1 MDSEQLLRIKS
12 AMIIYALETALGDYV
27 LNADDINSITAKNVD
42 SIADREI
49 SRGQSV
55 DRNNIQLLVESSYLD
70 EIFNM
75 AIDITRGTSF
85 EPKMLDL
92 KNFCM
97 FMNIFDI
104 RNAISHPN
112 RPFPD
117 AYWFRAAAIA
127 SDPLVLQLGLSDIRQ
142 ALNAA
147 ISGNLTSPPDEWLNN
162 VNWAIPNTLPASF
175 DHEITGLF
183 GRDKETKDL
192 EATLSKVRNNLIALV
207 APGGVGKT
215 ALILQFLKD
224 VSLSLEWNNK
234 IDAIVFCTLKN
245 ERLTA
250 DGIEVIEAINGI
262 NQIKDS
268 IYEDLASLYSDK
280 QFDNFEEA
288 CNVLENEKILI
299 CIDNL
304 ETLLVHSQ
312 NEFIEFNQSLPLLW
326 RVIVTSRISID
337 SATTVPLST
346 LVRRHAVNLSRSYF
360 KRRGISD
367 FRQEDLELIATKA
380 NNNPL
385 AIRLT
390 IDLYLKGVDISG
402 SINKSQKDIASFS
415 YTNLIE
421 SLTENSIAILES
433 IYVTGES
440 SKAELIDLLELTNEE
455 VSESLNEL
463 SKTSLIVRSTS
474 DTGNDL
480 FNLSDSIR
488 DLLLINPRNISIR
501 NEISQNIKDRK
512 VKIQEQ
518 LNRNHLLGINE
529 FDFDFISS
537 DIAESIRS
545 LIIDLNKVL
554 GRPYNKRSHTELVRL
569 KNRFSELIAYNSNN
583 HELLFHYSR
592 ILQALQDEG
601 NTQKILEKAISLDKD
616 NPRYLIAKALNYFH
630 KKDYPIAQPIFDSL
644 IEAQF
649 NRPEKSSKKY
659 AASLTKLHFLCL
671 LFQGEYVKIIEETKD
686 WESAPDWS
694 VMMGTY
700 RASAFKRSVELNRNT
715 EDVELAFTEVLNIF
729 NEIFKNEDYP
739 LIACIEVNKILKDL
753 IYIGSDRVPFSED
766 FRYKYVAFIGEHFF
780 NIILNLKDQSIESTE
795 NKLFLEKLYS
805 YRFSSNPNPL
815 TLSRWYSPE
824 REEVY
829 DDEHMRELKA
839 DGYTIVK
846 VYNLPEGNFGMSSYM
861 FANDTLN
868 NQFYLNVHKFDLGW
882 IKWGNIKLGDKL
894 AIKYD
899 VLKRGVTTP
908 ASDIKIIDKFENAIS
923 DKNN

>member
-1 MDSEQLLRIKS
+1 MDQEQLLRIKS
-12 AMIIYALETALGDYV
+12 AMIIYALETSLGDYV
-27 LNADDINSITAKNVD
+27 LNKDDIESITAKNVD
-42 SIADREI
+42 SIADREVA
-49 SRGQSV
+49 RGQTL
-55 DRNNIQLLVESSYLD
+55 DRNDIQLLVEASYLD

-75 AIDITRGTSF
+75 AIDITKNTSF
-85 EPKMLDL
+85 ESKMFDL
-92 KNFCM
+92 KKFCM

-117 AYWFRAAAIA
+117 VYWFRAAAIA
-127 SDPLVLQLGLSDIRQ
+127 SDPLILQLGLSEIRQ

-147 ISGNLTSPPDEWLNN
+147 ISGNLTSPPDEWLSN
-162 VNWAIPNTLPASF
+162 VNWSIPNTLPSSF

-183 GRDKETKDL
+183 GRDKETRDL
-192 EATLSKVRNNLIALV
+192 EATLSKARNNLIALV

-224 VSLSLEWNNK
+224 ISLSLEWNNK

-268 IYEDLASLYSDK
+268 IFDDLASLYSDK
-280 QFDNFEEA
+280 QFGNFEEA
-288 CNVLENEKILI
+288 CTVLDKEKILI

-312 NEFIEFNQSLPLLW
+312 HEFIEFNQSLPLFW

-346 LVRRHAVNLSRSYF
+346 LVKRHAVNLSRSYF

-421 SLTENSIAILES
+421 SLSENSIAILES

-440 SKAELIDLLELTNEE
+440 SKSELIDLLELSNEE
-455 VSESLNEL
+455 ISESLNEL
-463 SKTSLIVRSTS
+463 SKTSLIVRYTS
-474 DTGNDL
+474 ETGNDL

-501 NEISQNIKDRK
+501 NEISQNIKYRK

-537 DIAESIRS
+537 DIAESFRS
-545 LIIDLNKVL
+545 LIIDLNRVL
-554 GRPYNKRSHTELVRL
+554 ARPHNKRSHTELVRL
-569 KNRFSELIAYNSNN
+569 KSRFSELIAYNSNN
-583 HELLFHYSR
+583 DELLFHYSR
-592 ILQALQDEG
+592 ILQALQDES
-601 NTQKILEKAISLDKD
+601 NTQIILEKAISLDKG
-616 NPRYLIAKALNYFH
+616 NPRYLMAKALNYFH
-630 KKDYPIAQPIFDSL
+630 KKDYPIAQKIFDSL
-644 IEAQF
+644 LDKQL

-671 LFQGEYVKIIEETKD
+671 LFQGEYVKIIDETSD
-686 WESAPDWS
+686 WRIDPDWS

-715 EDVELAFTEVLNIF
+715 DDIEKAFTEVLNIF
-729 NEIFKNEDYP
+729 NEIFRNEDYP
-739 LIACIEVNKILKDL
+739 LIACIEVNKMLKDL
-753 IYIGSDRVPFSED
+753 IHIGSDRLSFSED
-766 FRYKYVAFIGEHFF
+766 FIYKYVTFIAEHFF
-780 NIILNLKDQSIESTE
+780 NIVLNLKDQSIESSE
-795 NKLFLEKLYS
+795 NKIFLEKLYS
-805 YRFSSNPNPL
+805 YSFKANPNPL
-815 TLSRWYSPE
+815 TSSRWYSPE

-829 DDEHMRELKA
+829 DDEHMRELRN
-839 DGYTIVK
+839 DGFTIVK

-861 FANDTLN
+861 FASDSQN
-868 NQFYLNVHKFDLGW
+868 NQFYLNVRKFDFGW
-882 IKWGNIKLGDKL
+882 IKWGYIKVGDKL

-899 VLKRGVTTP
+899 VLKKGSTTP
-908 ASDIKIIDKFENAIS
+908 ATDIRIIDKFENAVT
-923 DKNN
+923 